1 MPADAP
7 VTELL
12 AQWRAGDRSALEAM
26 IPLVYDELHR
36 LAHHYLHSERRGHTL
51 QSTALVNE
59 AYLRLLG
66 QGGQRIND
74 RAHFLGV
81 AAHLMRQIL
90 VDYARARRAA
100 KREGGQRV
108 ELEEARHPLQVSDVD
123 VLALDE
129 ALIALAK
136 LDPDQ
141 CRIVEMR
148 FFAGLSVED
157 TAVAMEVSPATVKR
171 EWAVAKAWLRREL
184 GDKVWSVLLSR
195 IGPVLRFS
203 S

>member
-129 ALIALAK
+129 ALTILAK

-157 TAVAMEVSPATVKR
+157 TAVAMEVSPATIKR

-184 GDKVWSVLLSR
+184 GDKV
-195 IGPVLRFS
+195 
-203 S
+203 

>member
-1 MPADAP
+1 MPPDAP